1 MGRVPRPPRSRP
13 PRAECRFSHDCFSTR
28 TAWTPRH
35 ATTRVTG
42 AWNGQR
48 HAGHGRYPPALE
60 TSETGHAGNTTA
72 LAGNS
77 ADAHNDDHHDG
88 GRSRARFNLAR
99 HVGIRF
105 VRHLPQAIHTPPVRR
120 RTGPGTRAPRRPKF
134 NLGGR
139 RHTRPMAGTGQRIVI
154 GFTAAGHTLPECSTH
169 GARGRGGCT
178 TVLVWPHAVALP
190 FR

>member
-1 MGRVPRPPRSRP
+1 VGRVPRPPRPRP

-134 NLGGR
+134 NLGGHCIR
-139 RHTRPMAGTGQRIVI
+139 ASWRGLGHQSLSGSRLRGTRFQSVLPMAL
-154 GFTAAGHTLPECSTH
+154 AG
-169 GARGRGGCT
+169 
-178 TVLVWPHAVALP
+178 VVVAPP
-190 FR
+190 FWCGYMP